1 MMNIT
6 KNLEGNDLTVSLEGR
21 LDTITSA
28 EFEKSVKGSLKTGY
42 NLVLECSHLE
52 FLTSSGLRAILS
64 IQKDVYANGGKMILR
79 KVNSDIMNIFNMTG
93 FSNILIIEN

>member
-1 MMNIT
+1 MNIT
-6 KNLEGNDLTVSLEGR
+6 KNLEGNDLTIFLEGR
-21 LDTITSA
+21 LDTVSSV
-28 EFEKSVKGSLKTGY
+28 EFEKSVKGSLKTGF
-42 NLVLECSHLE
+42 NLMLDCSKLE

-79 KVNSDIMNIFNMTG
+79 HVNQDIMNIFTMTG